1 MRSQILRSIARSN
14 VYVTRGSIELTIRE
28 ANKTM
33 DVFRL
38 KDTKDVINSQKLAL
52 VEACG
57 KTDIKRFRN
66 TTKITRSVIFTFFLK
81 FFVMA
86 IELINGIPEE
96 QLKDRRVRVYRA

>member
-1 MRSQILRSIARSN
+1 MKSLFLRSLVRNN

-33 DVFRL
+33 DKFRL
-38 KDTKDVINSQKLAL
+38 KDTADVIESQKLAI

-57 KTDIKRFRN
+57 KTD
-66 TTKITRSVIFTFFLK
+66 
-81 FFVMA
+81 MA

-96 QLKDRRVRVYRA
+96 QLKDRRVRVY

>member
-1 MRSQILRSIARSN
+1 MKSLFLRSLVRNN

-33 DVFRL
+33 DKFRL
-38 KDTKDVINSQKLAL
+38 KDTADVIESQKLAI

-57 KTDIKRFRN
+57 KTD
-66 TTKITRSVIFTFFLK
+66 
-81 FFVMA
+81 MA

-96 QLKDRRVRVYRA
+96 QLKDRRVRVYRK